1 MINIYGKGD
10 HSRVVHSALNFSKE
24 VRFWDVEDYND
35 TIGGHW
41 IIAVGNNQSR
51 KKIAE
56 DLGEGCDYLTIISET
71 AIISN
76 KIDIAKGSQILQG
89 AVIQIGTK
97 IGKHCIVNTAASIDH
112 DCILEDFTFVGPNAT
127 LCGGVKIGEGSFI
140 GAGTVI
146 LPYIK
151 IGKNC
156 MIGAGSVVT
165 KDMPDH
171 ITAYGNPAVIK
182 QYEEDVKKKLKN

>member
-1 MINIYGKGD
+1 MTNIYGKGG
-10 HSRVVHSALNFSKE
+10 HAKVVNSVIKFPKKVMYWN
-24 VRFWDVEDYND
+24 DDDYND
-35 TIGGHW
+35 NIKGYW
-41 IIAVGNNQSR
+41 IIAVGNNQNR

-56 DLGEGCDYLTIISET
+56 KLGYVEYLTVISET
-71 AIISN
+71 AIISGN
-76 KIDIAKGSQILQG
+76 SNIDQGSQILHG

-127 LCGGVKIGEGSFI
+127 LCGEVYVGEGSFI
-140 GAGTVI
+140 GAGSVI
-146 LPYIK
+146 LPGIK

-165 KDMPDH
+165 KDIPNNV
-171 ITAYGNPAVIK
+171 TVYGNPAKIK
-182 QYEEDVKKKLKN
+182 